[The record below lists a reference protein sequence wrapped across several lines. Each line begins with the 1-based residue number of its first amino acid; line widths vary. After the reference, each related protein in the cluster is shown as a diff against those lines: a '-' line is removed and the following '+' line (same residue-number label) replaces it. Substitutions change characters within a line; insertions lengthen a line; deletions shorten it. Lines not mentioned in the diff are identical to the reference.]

1 MSGLAGM
8 RGSGNFSADERP
20 KSFRDM
26 ILFMQP
32 NGMSP
37 LFALT
42 SRVKK
47 VVKDD
52 PEYSWWAEPQALVR
66 LQVSA
71 EAASGVTTLTVDSA
85 DPTSSTLGANYGNAS
100 HLKAGDILMVEPT
113 SDSESFTGEFVEVL
127 SVLSDTTFTVKRGAA
142 GTTPATIA
150 NDAQLLLIGS
160 AYAEGTGAPQAV
172 TRNPVKY
179 SNLVQIFK
187 DAYEITG
194 TVNSTNFR
202 TGDAWSND
210 KKRKTFDHARAI
222 ELAMLF
228 GKKYETTGSNGKPLR
243 FMGGLR
249 AQISSETTHVFS
261 SSITPESFLENAY
274 KVFDYETPAGDERIV
289 FCGNEAANAMSQ
301 MVLNHSSTQVSWGAK
316 VQWYG
321 MNLREF
327 IMPQGR
333 FLMRTHPLLNRHPM
347 YSKSMWIIDFA
358 SLAYVTLKGRDTK
371 AHDDVQQKE
380 EDLRRGFFQT
390 DCSLMVDRGGM
401 TCGYLGNLT
410 WSAE

>member
-8 RGSGNFSADERP
+8 RGTGNFGDDERP
-20 KSFRDM
+20 KNFREM

-32 NGMSP
+32 NGMAP

-47 VVKDD
+47 VTKTD
-52 PEYSWWAEPQALVR
+52 PEYAWWAEPSALVR

-71 EAASGVTTLTVDSA
+71 EHASGVTTIAVDSA
-85 DPTSSTLGANYGNAS
+85 DPGASTLGNNYGTAS
-100 HLKAGDILMVEPT
+100 HLKAGDILMVEP
-113 SDSESFTGEFVEVL
+113 SADAESFTPEFIEVL
-127 SVLSDTTFTVKRGAA
+127 SVLSDTTFTVRRGVM
-142 GTTPATIA
+142 GSTPGTIA
-150 NDAQLLLIGS
+150 NDAMLLLVGS

-187 DAYEITG
+187 DSYEITG
-194 TVNSTNFR
+194 TVNSTTFR

-210 KKRKTFDHARAI
+210 KKRKTFDHARNI
-222 ELAMLF
+222 EMAMMF
-228 GKKYETTGSNGKPLR
+228 GKKHETTGENGKPLR

-249 AQISSETTHVFS
+249 SQISADTTHVFS
-261 SSITPESFLENAY
+261 SAITPESFLDAVY

-289 FCGNEAANAMSQ
+289 FCGNEAANALNN
-301 MVLNHSSTQVSWGAK
+301 MVLNHASTQVSWGAK
-316 VQWYG
+316 VNWYG

-333 FLMRTHPLLNRHPM
+333 LLFRTHPLLNRHPL
-347 YSKSMWIIDFA
+347 YTKSMWIIDFA

-371 AHDDVQQKE
+371 AHDDVQTKE

-401 TCGYLGNLT
+401 TCGYLGNVN
-410 WSAE
+410 WSAA